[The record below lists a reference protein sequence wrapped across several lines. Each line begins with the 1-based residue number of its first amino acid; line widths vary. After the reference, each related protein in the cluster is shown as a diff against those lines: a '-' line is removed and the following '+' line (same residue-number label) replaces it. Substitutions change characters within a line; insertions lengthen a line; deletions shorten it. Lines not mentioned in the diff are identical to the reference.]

1 MTIDLD
7 YDERLEK
14 ICILKEKLGAQE
26 KELEK
31 LLARLE
37 YVETKRTAVIKDIGY
52 TLNTQ
57 QLAKEPPR
65 EMSKLMVAINNL
77 PDVESIVKC
86 EICGKLYV
94 SDNCHECSTI
104 VVNALK

>member
-1 MTIDLD
+1 MTTEPD

-14 ICILKEKLGAQE
+14 LRILKEKLGAQE

-37 YVETKRTAVIKDIGY
+37 DTEAKRAAVIKEIGS
-52 TLNTQ
+52 TLNKPQ
-57 QLAKEPPR
+57 FAGEPPQ
-65 EMSKLMVAINNL
+65 EISKLMAAINNL

-94 SDNCHECSTI
+94 SGSCHECPEAD
-104 VVNALK
+104 N

>member
-1 MTIDLD
+1 MTTEPD

-14 ICILKEKLGAQE
+14 LRILKEKLGAQE

-37 YVETKRTAVIKDIGY
+37 DAEAKRAAVINEIGS
-52 TLNTQ
+52 TLNNPQ
-57 QLAKEPPR
+57 FAEEPPQ
-65 EMSKLMVAINNL
+65 EISKLMAAINNL

-94 SDNCHECSTI
+94 SDIGHECPE
-104 VVNALK
+104 VDR

>member
-1 MTIDLD
+1 MTTDPD

-14 ICILKEKLGAQE
+14 LRILKEKLGAQE

-37 YVETKRTAVIKDIGY
+37 DTEAKRAAVIEEIGS
-52 TLNTQ
+52 TLNTPQ
-57 QLAKEPPR
+57 CVEAPSQ
-65 EMSKLMVAINNL
+65 EMSKLMAAINNL

-94 SDNCHECSTI
+94 SGNFHECPEEG
-104 VVNALK
+104 K